1 MQGRQAGIAD
11 QARGIGQHRGHLVAV
26 QFHPD
31 AQEAGVGDARQDGV
45 ELVLA
50 GAHARLRPRG
60 RGGSRL
66 APGPR
71 PALESSMKAAWA
83 AATGSSGSSS

>member
-1 MQGRQAGIAD
+1 MLDSNAGRA
-11 QARGIGQHRGHLVAV
+11 
-26 QFHPD
+26 P
-31 AQEAGVGDARQDGV
+31 
-45 ELVLA
+45 
-50 GAHARLRPRG
+50 GANLEPPRPRG

-66 APGPR
+66 APGAR